1 MREKRHTREGAVSV
15 RERGIYIYKISVRER
30 RVVGVRWSCRFKN
43 KERRK
48 KNRETKEMEFGATKK
63 RLGRMF
69 LAKGNGVDDSPR
81 IYTYYPSITLYSRKA
96 Q

>member
-1 MREKRHTREGAVSV
+1 
-15 RERGIYIYKISVRER
+15 
-30 RVVGVRWSCRFKN
+30 
-43 KERRK
+43 
-48 KNRETKEMEFGATKK
+48 MEFGATKK